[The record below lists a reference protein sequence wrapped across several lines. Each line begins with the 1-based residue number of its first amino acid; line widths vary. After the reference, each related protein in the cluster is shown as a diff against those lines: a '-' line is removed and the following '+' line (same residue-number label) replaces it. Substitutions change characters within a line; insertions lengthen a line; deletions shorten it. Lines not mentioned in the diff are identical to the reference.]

1 MSEKYKFIDPEG
13 IYYVSP
19 TIVYW
24 IDLFTRKEFKY
35 LVINSLKYCQKQKGL
50 VVHAYCIMPSHL
62 HLIISTKG
70 EPLESI
76 MRDLKKYLAKAII
89 KELDL
94 INESRKKWLLRA
106 FKKAGADLKRISN
119 YKVWQDGNQPK
130 QLMTTKFMIQKLDY
144 LHNNPVEAEIVD
156 EPENYV
162 YISARD
168 YAGRRGHIE
177 VELLV

>member
-1 MSEKYKFIDPEG
+1 MSEKYKFNDPEG

-35 LVINSLKYCQKQKGL
+35 QVINSLKYCQKQKGL

-89 KELDL
+89 
-94 INESRKKWLLRA
+94 R
-106 FKKAGADLKRISN
+106 F
-119 YKVWQDGNQPK
+119 
-130 QLMTTKFMIQKLDY
+130 
-144 LHNNPVEAEIVD
+144 
-156 EPENYV
+156 
-162 YISARD
+162 
-168 YAGRRGHIE
+168 GRT
-177 VELLV
+177 VTSLNS